1 MNQSGYQH
9 KFWKAHLC
17 SPLLLLAAHRCGA
30 LAGGSPPFSQMLNV
44 GASNCSGVQAVFQR
58 IHIFIYLCAVVTK
71 VTRGFSVVKIQLFSV
86 QDTFSTLFKKS
97 NISKTERVR
106 GAFSFSLTIITV
118 SKTGFFFNIEREHFL
133 WVNLIKGLVN
143 FLKHT
148 WNKRKGK
155 FSFWNIV
162 VFIFPVNNLVL
173 LLPMK
178 IFSSFPKSP
187 PRFLPAHHN
196 FDSHNVHKNTIHILL
211 LFIFFQTQMKR
222 KKNWTRTYN
231 NDWQWKNL
239 FSFQL

>member
-71 VTRGFSVVKIQLFSV
+71 VTRGFNVVKIQLFSV

-118 SKTGFFFNIEREHFL
+118 SKAGFFFNIEREHFL

-148 WNKRKGK
+148 WKQL
-155 FSFWNIV
+155 SFLCFYSTPSTEGVESTRGNSV
-162 VFIFPVNNLVL
+162 CLSVCLFVRNHFFFLQIFNNL
-173 LLPMK
+173 M
-178 IFSSFPKSP
+178 I
-187 PRFLPAHHN
+187 
-196 FDSHNVHKNTIHILL
+196 
-211 LFIFFQTQMKR
+211 
-222 KKNWTRTYN
+222 
-231 NDWQWKNL
+231 
-239 FSFQL
+239 